1 MAALAAVVVLAMPI
15 AVVVGL
21 LGLATVMERRREEV
35 VARQVALTDA
45 IHGAMGPVV
54 APVVRRGRGGWVGV
68 LAVPVGQPDLGLMVA
83 IAQAQLGPTAKIVLV
98 SPDQGAPARSHR
110 ATAAP
115 ALAA

>member
-1 MAALAAVVVLAMPI
+1 MTAVAIVVVLAVPVG
-15 AVVVGL
+15 AVLGL
-21 LGLATVMERRREEV
+21 LRLATILERRREQV

-68 LAVPVGQPDLGLMVA
+68 LPVPVGTPHLGLMVE
-83 IAQAQLGPTAKIVLV
+83 IAQVQLGPRSKVVLV
-98 SPDQGAPARSHR
+98 AREPSPARERRAPAP
-110 ATAAP
+110 A